1 MKELTEEEKKNF
13 LEWSE
18 GNKYLYELL
27 CACWKNEIPTHAS
40 CGGHEEGVGEPY
52 LSIIIN
58 DNSIPFIESIL
69 GQIQDMQNIE
79 VFTNVRH
86 SGNGQL
92 YDDEVLRSIKFSAQK
107 YNCCEMFYKMKK
119 GIECKTKKEKLT
131 SKVEKFLD
139 RVKKLKETSIEEL
152 QEDVNNNIGIGS
164 TFSTKTQEFI
174 DYENGKK
181 MVRNSK
187 LIRFFRKLLPFK
199 KVDNTQYEQLQQKYG
214 FLQRE
219 YSGERTTRIEYTRGK
234 LHEKG
239 INLETQDY
247 VIQYID
253 VNQKLFGKFLDIDK
267 VIDRIVGNL
276 NYGVKTFSGI
286 SNIAKKDGS
295 WNAYEHTIYINPLK
309 KGKRIKPIIMHE
321 LDHCATTTYRDMG
334 DEEKERYI
342 AKRLNNSGS
351 LLKEKK
357 LEQYFNKHLKGS
369 NGKFPFVGIRDDRQL
384 DYLSGLNEGITE
396 YKVEKYCELLGI
408 KPQGC
413 YIIEKMVAQFI
424 ADTIGEEKLI
434 SMHFNN
440 DYEGIRKAFKLETGK
455 DLNKLVHSMN
465 FIRFNMSLSSVPLFV
480 AKREM
485 IEQFNNY
492 KFEAKHEEGKGST
505 GITEKHLGQLHLDDL
520 GQAYGDTAIN
530 YEDVKRAYETIEQT
544 KAEREQSPNKGR
556 ENNLEGR

>member
-1 MKELTEEEKKNF
+1 M
-13 LEWSE
+13 
-18 GNKYLYELL
+18 
-27 CACWKNEIPTHAS
+27 
-40 CGGHEEGVGEPY
+40 
-52 LSIIIN
+52 
-58 DNSIPFIESIL
+58 
-69 GQIQDMQNIE
+69 
-79 VFTNVRH
+79 
-86 SGNGQL
+86 
-92 YDDEVLRSIKFSAQK
+92 
-107 YNCCEMFYKMKK
+107 
-119 GIECKTKKEKLT
+119 
-131 SKVEKFLD
+131 
-139 RVKKLKETSIEEL
+139 
-152 QEDVNNNIGIGS
+152 
-164 TFSTKTQEFI
+164 
-174 DYENGKK
+174 
-181 MVRNSK
+181 
-187 LIRFFRKLLPFK
+187 
-199 KVDNTQYEQLQQKYG
+199 
-214 FLQRE
+214 
-219 YSGERTTRIEYTRGK
+219 
-234 LHEKG
+234 
-239 INLETQDY
+239 
-247 VIQYID
+247 
-253 VNQKLFGKFLDIDK
+253 NQKLFGKFLDIDK

-455 DLNKLVHSMN
+455 DLGSLVTRMN
-465 FIRFNMSLSSVPLFV
+465 FIIFQMELSSVPLLV
-480 AKREM
+480 AKREI
-485 IEQFNNY
+485 IEEFNNY
-492 KFEAKHEEGKGST
+492 RVEAKHEERKDDT
-505 GITEKHLGQLHLDDL
+505 DRTEKTSRGTTTDSLVK
-520 GQAYGDTAIN
+520 AYADVIIN
-530 YEDVKRAYETIEQT
+530 DEDVKGAHETIKRT
-544 KAEREQSPNKGR
+544 KAEREQAQNKGK
-556 ENNLEGR
+556 ENSFDGRQ